1 MMVVDDRFKLFL
13 DDDDANSESDDE
25 EQGLEDD
32 DDTSSDN
39 DEGSRYR
46 SLLRNVDLDDQDD
59 FIDDDD
65 DDIEIDPRGR
75 EWPGHHLLNEVK
87 KGGTISSLFAIL
99 SVFTDDVR

>member
-65 DDIEIDPRGR
+65 MVNFSVRHSVLTTP
-75 EWPGHHLLNEVK
+75 
-87 KGGTISSLFAIL
+87 SLQCL
-99 SVFTDDVR
+99 